1 MSVRWVLKILA
12 GVVVA
17 IPLTACMMLGPLY
30 VEHHR
35 TVDLPH
41 PTGSFAVGRF
51 TGLLESDHDKQLMSP
66 NPGEARRA
74 FLWIW
79 YPADASPSA
88 KRCDYIPA
96 NWRAVLDETRGTINR
111 YFLSVDLTNIKDQS
125 LCGVDISPRQRTYPL
140 VLLRAG
146 SSALTAQYTVLAEAL
161 ASHGYIVMGFDAPYR
176 SEVVVFPDG
185 SYVQRL
191 PANDAEALSG
201 ERQIELGR
209 KLIGAWEADTSWV
222 LDQVTGTAAFARL
235 RDRIDVQKIAMV
247 GHSLGGATAAQFCRD
262 DARCKA
268 GVDIDGVVF
277 PDVSEKGMNK
287 PFFILL
293 GGHSL
298 ENGEDVR
305 QALAGLTSLYDHL
318 PPETRLQMTITG
330 ANHFNFSDI
339 GFLKSRGVQQTFQFL
354 GLMKMDVTQQAAL
367 TSLYVRTF
375 LDVHLMGAPADELQK
390 LPAK

>member
-1 MSVRWVLKILA
+1 
-12 GVVVA
+12 
-17 IPLTACMMLGPLY
+17 
-30 VEHHR
+30 
-35 TVDLPH
+35 
-41 PTGSFAVGRF
+41 
-51 TGLLESDHDKQLMSP
+51 
-66 NPGEARRA
+66 
-74 FLWIW
+74 
-79 YPADASPSA
+79 
-88 KRCDYIPA
+88 
-96 NWRAVLDETRGTINR
+96 
-111 YFLSVDLTNIKDQS
+111 
-125 LCGVDISPRQRTYPL
+125 
-140 VLLRAG
+140 
-146 SSALTAQYTVLAEAL
+146 
-161 ASHGYIVMGFDAPYR
+161 
-176 SEVVVFPDG
+176 
-185 SYVQRL
+185 
-191 PANDAEALSG
+191 
-201 ERQIELGR
+201 
-209 KLIGAWEADTSWV
+209 
-222 LDQVTGTAAFARL
+222 
-235 RDRIDVQKIAMV
+235 VQKIAMV